1 MKVIRIVSHQYAE
14 TILEI
19 FNETIINSTAL
30 YEYQPKSLSDVT
42 QWLDK
47 KLINHRPV
55 LAAINE
61 QDQLVGFASYDDFRP
76 YPANKFTAELAV
88 YVSPV
93 NRGKG
98 IAKQL
103 LNALIDHATQDNL
116 HVLIAGIDA
125 QNTASVELHKKF
137 GFEHAGTLKEVAY
150 KFDRWLDLSF
160 YQKKLSE

>member
-47 KLINHRPV
+47 KLTNHRPV

-125 QNTASVELHKKF
+125 QNTASIELHKKF
-137 GFEHAGTLKEVAY
+137 GFKHAGTLKEVAY